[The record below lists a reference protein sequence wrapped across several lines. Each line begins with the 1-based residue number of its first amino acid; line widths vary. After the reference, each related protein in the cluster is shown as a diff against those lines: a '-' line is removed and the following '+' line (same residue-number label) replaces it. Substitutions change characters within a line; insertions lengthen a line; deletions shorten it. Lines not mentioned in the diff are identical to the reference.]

1 MGFIKEVMMQCNVG
15 NTDRILRITAGSLL
29 IILAIS
35 GVIGPWGWIGI
46 LPLITGLFRFCP
58 AYPLL
63 GMSTAKKKSE

>member
-29 IILAIS
+29 IILAIT
-35 GVIGPWGWIGI
+35 GIIGPWGCIGI
-46 LPLITGLFRFCP
+46 LPLITGFFRFCP

>member
-29 IILAIS
+29 IIFAIT
-35 GVIGPWGWIGI
+35 GIIGPWGWIGI
-46 LPLITGLFRFCP
+46 LPLITGFFRFCP

>member
-1 MGFIKEVMMQCNVG
+1 MQYNVG

-29 IILAIS
+29 MILSFS

>member
-1 MGFIKEVMMQCNVG
+1 MQCNVG

-46 LPLITGLFRFCP
+46 LPLITGLFRFYP
-58 AYPLL
+58 AYPL
-63 GMSTAKKKSE
+63 

>member
-1 MGFIKEVMMQCNVG
+1 MQCNVG
-15 NTDRILRITAGSLL
+15 IADRILRITAGSLL

-63 GMSTAKKKSE
+63 GMSTVKKNSE